1 MCRAIEADPAQANRF
16 TWIGRTVAVCTNG
29 TRVLGLGDIGLL
41 AVDARH
47 GGQGDLLHRRSP
59 TSTRSRSSS
68 HEKHP
73 DAFVR
78 TVLAIAPS
86 FGAIHLEDIR
96 VPECFEIEK
105 RLIEALD
112 VPVMHGDVH
121 GTAVAALAA
130 IMGACAQLG
139 RPLERQT
146 IGQIGLGAAGFGIAR
161 LAQQARAKAVL
172 ATDPD
177 PLAQT
182 HADAN
187 GIEIADFETVMAR
200 ADIVVAATGRPGLI
214 GSEMIREGQVVFA
227 LTNPEPEIEPQV
239 ALRAGAAFAADG
251 ASVNNVARLPG
262 HLPRRPLLRRPD
274 DLDRDEARRRAGD
287 REAHASERAR
297 ARPARPGR
305 PPRGG
310 HRCRRGGTGRGA
322 RPARPRPAGA
332 HRCDDAPRP
341 AQTPGTRPTTTTR
354 PGRTSTPTASTPR
367 SRACGSARAAA
378 PRRRSTSPARCA
390 ASTAATPPSTTPSRS
405 PAPSRASRTAASGC
419 CAAASTRAPGCG
431 RSPAGFVDLGES
443 VEEAA
448 RREAH
453 EELEID
459 VAITG
464 LVGVYSRPQD
474 RVVLVVYDATLT
486 GEPRV
491 TPEATEIRAFAP
503 AELPWDELAFWS
515 TAQALRDLLARA

>member
-1 MCRAIEADPAQANRF
+1 MPVDFVYRIEQPHRTGMLARVCRAIADGDGLIGDIQTISIGAERSIRDVSVEVRDIDQAHRLAEIIASIDEVRVIDHHDRAIDRHVGGKIEVVPRISIASLQDLRDVYVPGVARVCRTLEADPSQANRF

-41 AVDARH
+41 PSMPVMEGKAIFYTAFTDLNAVPVLVD
-47 GGQGDLLHRRSP
+47 
-59 TSTRSRSSS
+59 
-68 HEKHP
+68 EKHP

-214 GSEMIREGQVVFA
+214 GSEMIRKGQVVFA
-227 LTNPEPEIEPQV
+227 LTNPEPEIQPQV

-251 ASVNNVARLPG
+251 ASVNNVLAFPGIFLGALSCGARTISTVMKLAAAQAIVKLTRQSELVPD
-262 HLPRRPLLRRPD
+262 PLDPAVHRAVATAVAGAARGEGLDRPD
-274 DLDRDEARRRAGD
+274 RV
-287 REAHASERAR
+287 
-297 ARPARPGR
+297 PPG
-305 PPRGG
+305 
-310 HRCRRGGTGRGA
+310 
-322 RPARPRPAGA
+322 
-332 HRCDDAPRP
+332 
-341 AQTPGTRPTTTTR
+341 
-354 PGRTSTPTASTPR
+354 
-367 SRACGSARAAA
+367 
-378 PRRRSTSPARCA
+378 
-390 ASTAATPPSTTPSRS
+390 
-405 PAPSRASRTAASGC
+405 
-419 CAAASTRAPGCG
+419 
-431 RSPAGFVDLGES
+431 L
-443 VEEAA
+443 
-448 RREAH
+448 
-453 EELEID
+453 
-459 VAITG
+459 
-464 LVGVYSRPQD
+464 
-474 RVVLVVYDATLT
+474 TL
-486 GEPRV
+486 R
-491 TPEATEIRAFAP
+491 
-503 AELPWDELAFWS
+503 
-515 TAQALRDLLARA
+515 

>member
-1 MCRAIEADPAQANRF
+1 MPVDFVYRIEQPHRTGMLARVCRAIADGDGLIGDIQTISIGAERSIRDVSVEVRDIDQAHRLAEIIASIDEVRVIDHHDRAIDRHVGGKIEVVPRISISSLQDLRDVYVPGVARVCRTIEADPSQANRF
-16 TWIGRTVAVCTNG
+16 TWIGRTVAICTNG

-41 AVDARH
+41 PSMPVMEGKAIFYTAFTDLNAVPVLVD
-47 GGQGDLLHRRSP
+47 
-59 TSTRSRSSS
+59 
-68 HEKHP
+68 EKHP

-227 LTNPEPEIEPQV
+227 LTNPEPEIQPQV

-251 ASVNNVARLPG
+251 ASVNNVLAFPGIFLGALSCGARTISTVMKLAAAQAIVKLTRQSELVPD
-262 HLPRRPLLRRPD
+262 PLDPAVHRAVATAVAGAARGEGLDRPD
-274 DLDRDEARRRAGD
+274 RV
-287 REAHASERAR
+287 
-297 ARPARPGR
+297 PPG
-305 PPRGG
+305 
-310 HRCRRGGTGRGA
+310 
-322 RPARPRPAGA
+322 
-332 HRCDDAPRP
+332 
-341 AQTPGTRPTTTTR
+341 
-354 PGRTSTPTASTPR
+354 
-367 SRACGSARAAA
+367 
-378 PRRRSTSPARCA
+378 
-390 ASTAATPPSTTPSRS
+390 
-405 PAPSRASRTAASGC
+405 
-419 CAAASTRAPGCG
+419 
-431 RSPAGFVDLGES
+431 L
-443 VEEAA
+443 
-448 RREAH
+448 
-453 EELEID
+453 
-459 VAITG
+459 
-464 LVGVYSRPQD
+464 
-474 RVVLVVYDATLT
+474 TL
-486 GEPRV
+486 R
-491 TPEATEIRAFAP
+491 
-503 AELPWDELAFWS
+503 
-515 TAQALRDLLARA
+515 

>member
-1 MCRAIEADPAQANRF
+1 VPVDFVYRIEQPHRTGMLARVCRAIADGDGLIGDIQTISIGAERSIRDVSVEVRDIDQAHRLAQIIASIDEVRVIDHHDRAIDRHVGGKIEVVPRISISSLQDLRDVYVPGVARVCRTIEADPSQANRF

-41 AVDARH
+41 PSMPVMEGKAIFYTAFTDLNAVPVLVD
-47 GGQGDLLHRRSP
+47 
-59 TSTRSRSSS
+59 
-68 HEKHP
+68 EKHP

-227 LTNPEPEIEPQV
+227 LTNPEPEIEPHV

-251 ASVNNVARLPG
+251 ASVNNVLAFPGIFLGALSCGARTISTAMKLAAAQAIVKLTRQSELVPD
-262 HLPRRPLLRRPD
+262 PLDPAVHRAVATAVAGAARGEGLDRPD
-274 DLDRDEARRRAGD
+274 RV
-287 REAHASERAR
+287 
-297 ARPARPGR
+297 PPG
-305 PPRGG
+305 
-310 HRCRRGGTGRGA
+310 
-322 RPARPRPAGA
+322 
-332 HRCDDAPRP
+332 
-341 AQTPGTRPTTTTR
+341 
-354 PGRTSTPTASTPR
+354 
-367 SRACGSARAAA
+367 
-378 PRRRSTSPARCA
+378 
-390 ASTAATPPSTTPSRS
+390 
-405 PAPSRASRTAASGC
+405 
-419 CAAASTRAPGCG
+419 
-431 RSPAGFVDLGES
+431 L
-443 VEEAA
+443 
-448 RREAH
+448 
-453 EELEID
+453 
-459 VAITG
+459 
-464 LVGVYSRPQD
+464 
-474 RVVLVVYDATLT
+474 TL
-486 GEPRV
+486 R
-491 TPEATEIRAFAP
+491 
-503 AELPWDELAFWS
+503 
-515 TAQALRDLLARA
+515 

>member
-1 MCRAIEADPAQANRF
+1 VPVDFVYRIEQPHRTGMLARVCRAIADGDGLIGDIQTISIGAERSIRDVSVEVRDIDQAHRLAEIIASIDEVRVIDHHDRAIDRHVGGKIEVVPRISIASLQDLRDVYVPGVARVCRTIAADPSQANRF
-16 TWIGRTVAVCTNG
+16 TWIGRTVAICTNG

-41 AVDARH
+41 PSMPVMEGKAIFYTAFTDLNAVPVLVD
-47 GGQGDLLHRRSP
+47 
-59 TSTRSRSSS
+59 
-68 HEKHP
+68 EKHP

-146 IGQIGLGAAGFGIAR
+146 IGQIGLGAAGFGIAC
-161 LAQQARAKAVL
+161 LARKARAKAVL

-187 GIEIADFETVMAR
+187 GIEITDFETVMAR

-251 ASVNNVARLPG
+251 ASLNNVLGFPGIFLGALSCGARTISNGMKLAAAQAILKLTRQSELVPD
-262 HLPRRPLLRRPD
+262 PLDPAVHRAVATAVAGAAKAEGLDRPD
-274 DLDRDEARRRAGD
+274 RV
-287 REAHASERAR
+287 
-297 ARPARPGR
+297 PPGL
-305 PPRGG
+305 
-310 HRCRRGGTGRGA
+310 
-322 RPARPRPAGA
+322 
-332 HRCDDAPRP
+332 
-341 AQTPGTRPTTTTR
+341 
-354 PGRTSTPTASTPR
+354 S
-367 SRACGSARAAA
+367 
-378 PRRRSTSPARCA
+378 
-390 ASTAATPPSTTPSRS
+390 
-405 PAPSRASRTAASGC
+405 
-419 CAAASTRAPGCG
+419 
-431 RSPAGFVDLGES
+431 
-443 VEEAA
+443 
-448 RREAH
+448 
-453 EELEID
+453 
-459 VAITG
+459 
-464 LVGVYSRPQD
+464 
-474 RVVLVVYDATLT
+474 
-486 GEPRV
+486 
-491 TPEATEIRAFAP
+491 
-503 AELPWDELAFWS
+503 
-515 TAQALRDLLARA
+515 LR